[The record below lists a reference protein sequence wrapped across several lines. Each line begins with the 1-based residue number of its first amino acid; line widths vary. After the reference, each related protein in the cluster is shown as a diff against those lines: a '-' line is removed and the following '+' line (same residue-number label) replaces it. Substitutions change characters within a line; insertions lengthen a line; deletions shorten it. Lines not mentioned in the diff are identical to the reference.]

1 MSQRIDLCAMDTWIL
16 LAALVLA
23 VIAAVQGAICVHFDR
38 RSKWTIG
45 WLLASFVCQLI
56 VLSIRGQMRGSC
68 PLEDTGEVM
77 LFSAWSLTMCY
88 LAVGSVYRLS
98 LLGVFTA
105 PLVSFLLG
113 VAIFPGMMEAAPEHA
128 SHPDAWRAFHA
139 GFSVLAYGA
148 LGLSA
153 VAAAMFIV
161 LNQQLKDAHLTTG
174 LFKKLPPARELI
186 FVVRRLLVLGLIVL
200 TLGVFCGVMMERNG
214 VEGGGINHHLLMAV
228 VLWASYGGLLLVTRF
243 RGLPPKKLALSSIVL
258 FVVSL
263 LMFFVI

>member
-1 MSQRIDLCAMDTWIL
+1 MDTWIL

-23 VIAAVQGAICVHFDR
+23 VMAAVQGAICVHFGR
-38 RSKWTIG
+38 RSKWTLG
-45 WLLASFVCQLI
+45 WLVASFACQLA

-68 PLEDTGEVM
+68 PLGDTGEVM

-113 VAIFPGMMEAAPEHA
+113 LAIFPGMMELAPEHA
-128 SHPDAWRAFHA
+128 ANSNVWRAFHA

-153 VAAAMFIV
+153 VAAVMFLV
-161 LNQQLKDAHLTTG
+161 LNQQLKEAHLTTG

-200 TLGVFCGVMMERNG
+200 TLGVFCGVMMKSGE
-214 VEGGGINHHLLMAV
+214 VEGGSVNRHLLMAM
-228 VLWASYGGLLLVTRF
+228 VLWASYGALLTVTRL
-243 RGLPPKKLALSSIVL
+243 RGLPPKRLALSSIAL
-258 FVVSL
+258 FVISL
-263 LMFFVI
+263 LMFLVI

>member
-1 MSQRIDLCAMDTWIL
+1 MDTWIL

-23 VIAAVQGAICVHFDR
+23 VIAAVQGAICVHFGKQ
-38 RSKWTIG
+38 SKFTIG
-45 WLLASFVCQLI
+45 WLAASFCCQLA

-68 PLEDTGEVM
+68 PLGDTGEVM

-113 VAIFPGMMEAAPEHA
+113 LALFPGMMEVAPEHA
-128 SHPDAWRAFHA
+128 VNSDVWRAFHA

-153 VAAAMFIV
+153 VAAVMFLV
-161 LNQQLKDAHLTTG
+161 LNQQLKEAHLTTG
-174 LFKKLPPARELI
+174 LFKKLPPVRELI

-200 TLGVFCGVMMERNG
+200 TLGVFCGVMMEEQG
-214 VEGGGINHHLLMAV
+214 SFSGGPMNHHLLMAA
-228 VLWASYGGLLLVTRF
+228 VLWASYGALLTVNRV
-243 RGLPPKKLALSSIVL
+243 RGLPPKKLALSTIVL

-263 LMFFVI
+263 LMFLVI